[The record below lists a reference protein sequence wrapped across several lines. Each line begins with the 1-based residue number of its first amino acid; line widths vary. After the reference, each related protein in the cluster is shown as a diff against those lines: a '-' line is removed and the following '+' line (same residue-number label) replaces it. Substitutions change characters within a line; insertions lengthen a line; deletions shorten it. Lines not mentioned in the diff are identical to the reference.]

1 MAKRITLISIILLLC
16 LGMFAWAG
24 GASESAGGED
34 EKITLKFWSAGTEK
48 IWSDYWIS
56 VTERYSKEHP
66 NIAFDIATAP
76 FGNEIDSKL
85 NVAYASGTSPDIIA
99 HGILAIA
106 DRADRGHFMPIDNYL
121 DSYADKDDIL
131 PIVLNDFPEY
141 KGKRYGLLMYPIPE
155 PFVYRK
161 DFFAEAGLDPE
172 NPPETWEDIAEVA
185 PKVTLRNGD
194 SVIRSGFTIP
204 YDGLK
209 LPIVFS
215 RMNKAVNYDAA
226 GTPTFD
232 NPEMVETLEYLTD
245 LYNKEVSLEVTFQ
258 QERSL
263 ATFFVDKAAMAWS
276 YPSMLKKATTDDPE
290 FSEKMGFMELKRK
303 QSSAF
308 VGAHFLFLSSESK
321 HKDEAWEFM
330 KFFWDKDEMW
340 RRYEETGCPPVRKS
354 LRDRYLADDPY
365 LNTPIF
371 NAISVGVGA
380 PKVPWSALY
389 LFKYLPQAQQEA
401 FFGKKTPEQAL
412 KDAVAD
418 LKNELGLTK

>member
-1 MAKRITLISIILLLC
+1 MKRITFASIALLVC

-24 GASESAGGED
+24 GDVEESEPGE

-56 VTERYSKEHP
+56 VTERYTKEHP
-66 NIAFDIATAP
+66 NISFDIAQAP
-76 FGNEIDSKL
+76 FGSDIESKL
-85 NVAYASGTSPDIIA
+85 NVAYASGTSPDIIG

-106 DRADRGHFMPIDNYL
+106 DRADRGHFMAIDEYL
-121 DSYADKDDIL
+121 DSYPDKDDIL

-141 KGKRYGLLMYPIPE
+141 KGKRYGLLIYPIPE

-172 NPPETWEDIAEVA
+172 TPPETWEDIAEIA
-185 PKVTLRNGD
+185 PKVTLWSGD

-215 RMNKAVNYDAA
+215 RMNKAVNYDAV
-226 GTPTFD
+226 GNPTFD

-245 LYNKEVSLEVTFQ
+245 LYQKNVSLEVTFQ
-258 QERSL
+258 QERSM
-263 ATFFVDKAAMAWS
+263 ATFFVNKAAMAWS
-276 YPSMLKKATTDDPE
+276 YPSMLKKATLDDPE
-290 FSEKMGFMELKRK
+290 FQDKMGFMEISRK
-303 QSSAF
+303 QPSAF
-308 VGAHFLFLSSESK
+308 VGAQFLFMSSESNY
-321 HKDEAWEFM
+321 KDEVWDFM
-330 KFFWDKDEMW
+330 QFFWDKDEMW
-340 RRYEETGCPPVRKS
+340 RRYKETGCPVVRKS
-354 LRDRYLADDPY
+354 LREQYLADDPY
-365 LNTPIF
+365 LNPSLF

-401 FFGKKTPEQAL
+401 FFGKKSPEQAL
-412 KDAVAD
+412 RDAVAD
-418 LKNELGLTK
+418 LNNELELTK